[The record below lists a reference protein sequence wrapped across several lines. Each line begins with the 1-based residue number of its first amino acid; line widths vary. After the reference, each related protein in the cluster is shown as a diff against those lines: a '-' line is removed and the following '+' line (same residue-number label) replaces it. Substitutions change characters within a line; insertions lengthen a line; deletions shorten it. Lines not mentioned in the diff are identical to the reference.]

1 MRRAVIAAVLSLGV
15 IAAGADAKAEA
26 KTKGHPV
33 SSSLTVD
40 VIGVIDRHGGITYA
54 FGGQISAHFVFAC
67 EAQRQVTLFR
77 VEPNGSATPVA
88 SANSDFGVFTQ
99 TLERPLSEITGQYYA
114 EVAPATR
121 KFKRGRYRKLRCL
134 AARSPTIFVDV
145 PAALLAPP
153 QLKE

>member
-1 MRRAVIAAVLSLGV
+1 MRKLGPMAVAIALVMALVPIG
-15 IAAGADAKAEA
+15 AEA
-26 KTKGHPV
+26 KRI
-33 SSSLTVD
+33 SSSVSLD
-40 VIGVIDRHGGITYA
+40 VFGVIDRHGGITYA
-54 FGGQISAHFVFAC
+54 FGGQIGAHFVFAC
-67 EAQRQVTLFR
+67 EAQRQVTLFH

-134 AARSPTIFVDV
+134 ASRSPTIFVEV
-145 PAALLAPP
+145 PAALLTSH
-153 QLKE
+153 

>member
-1 MRRAVIAAVLSLGV
+1 MRKLGRMALAIALL
-15 IAAGADAKAEA
+15 IALVPVGAEA

-33 SSSLTVD
+33 GTSLTVD

-54 FGGQISAHFVFAC
+54 FGVQISAHFVFAC

-77 VEPNGSATPVA
+77 VEPDGSATPVA

-114 EVAPATR
+114 EVAPVTR
-121 KFKRGRYRKLRCL
+121 KFKSGRYRKLRCL
-134 AARSPTIFVDV
+134 AARSPTVFVEV
-145 PAALLAPP
+145 PAALLTSH
-153 QLKE
+153 